1 MFYRH
6 YLLRVWLRYLTRH
19 RGPLHRPVD
28 WQIFFFFLGGL
39 SFLVAGFAKTGL
51 LVQLGGWLVRES
63 GGNLALAVT
72 LVLWTTALI
81 SQIVDNVPL
90 VTVFIPVI
98 GAMSSFSGVSIAPLA
113 WALAVG
119 TGIGGMATPIGTASN
134 MVALNILNKEK
145 KRLSFSRFAK
155 RSVPL
160 TIIDLLI
167 ANIILLVRLQKYLLA
182 EFSSRL
188 SERFLSRSVSLVL
201 SGTYAPVPSVISP
214 PDTFLHHE
222 WDRHGAKHLPSS
234 APSFQYLPKTER
246 RLTVQSLEVSFLC
259 RYLLLSLDQGLWDF
273 YSRDH
278 LRVNNI
284 ERFAVG
290 TVFVGP

>member
-1 MFYRH
+1 M
-6 YLLRVWLRYLTRH
+6 
-19 RGPLHRPVD
+19 
-28 WQIFFFFLGGL
+28 
-39 SFLVAGFAKTGL
+39 
-51 LVQLGGWLVRES
+51 VQES

-98 GAMSSFSGVSIAPLA
+98 GAMSTFQGVSIAPLA

-145 KRLSFSRFAK
+145 KRLSFTRFAK

-167 ANIILLVRLQKYLLA
+167 ANIILLIRL
-182 EFSSRL
+182 
-188 SERFLSRSVSLVL
+188 
-201 SGTYAPVPSVISP
+201 
-214 PDTFLHHE
+214 
-222 WDRHGAKHLPSS
+222 
-234 APSFQYLPKTER
+234 
-246 RLTVQSLEVSFLC
+246 
-259 RYLLLSLDQGLWDF
+259 
-273 YSRDH
+273 
-278 LRVNNI
+278 
-284 ERFAVG
+284 
-290 TVFVGP
+290 

>member
-1 MFYRH
+1 M
-6 YLLRVWLRYLTRH
+6 
-19 RGPLHRPVD
+19 
-28 WQIFFFFLGGL
+28 
-39 SFLVAGFAKTGL
+39 
-51 LVQLGGWLVRES
+51 QLGGWMVQES

-98 GAMSSFSGVSIAPLA
+98 GAMSTFQGVSIAPLA

-145 KRLSFSRFAK
+145 KRLSFTRFAK

-167 ANIILLVRLQKYLLA
+167 ANIILLVRL
-182 EFSSRL
+182 
-188 SERFLSRSVSLVL
+188 
-201 SGTYAPVPSVISP
+201 
-214 PDTFLHHE
+214 
-222 WDRHGAKHLPSS
+222 
-234 APSFQYLPKTER
+234 
-246 RLTVQSLEVSFLC
+246 
-259 RYLLLSLDQGLWDF
+259 
-273 YSRDH
+273 
-278 LRVNNI
+278 
-284 ERFAVG
+284 
-290 TVFVGP
+290 

>member
-1 MFYRH
+1 MVGDPTNVIIGSSPLVNLTFNQFLYNTAPIALAILAVNSSIL
-6 YLLRVWLRYLTRH
+6 YLRNHGFLHKDAMKRH
-19 RGPLHRPVD
+19 RERRPLQLPNPSSAVKDRGLLQVSLVSLGLAVTFLIVHTFLDVSAALATLLPAFLILVYESSRSSEVRDVLGRID
-28 WQIFFFFLGGL
+28 WQIFFFFGGL
-39 SFLVAGFAKTGL
+39 FILVAGFAKTGL
-51 LVQLGGWLVRES
+51 LVQLGGWMVQES

-98 GAMSSFSGVSIAPLA
+98 GAMSSFPGVSIAPLA

-145 KRLSFSRFAK
+145 KRLSFTRFAK

-167 ANIILLVRLQKYLLA
+167 ANAILLLRL
-182 EFSSRL
+182 
-188 SERFLSRSVSLVL
+188 
-201 SGTYAPVPSVISP
+201 
-214 PDTFLHHE
+214 
-222 WDRHGAKHLPSS
+222 
-234 APSFQYLPKTER
+234 
-246 RLTVQSLEVSFLC
+246 
-259 RYLLLSLDQGLWDF
+259 
-273 YSRDH
+273 
-278 LRVNNI
+278 
-284 ERFAVG
+284 
-290 TVFVGP
+290 